1 MKVSR
6 KEHYTMFHVIPESI
20 EKRMRYLENLDR
32 QHRQEDAPTRVRLR
46 QVPRETGK
54 FLAMLASL
62 APKGAYLEIGTSGGY
77 SALWLSLACRLKGTH
92 LQTYEVSETK
102 VELAQETFRLAGV
115 EDVVRLVHGDA
126 REHLP
131 KHKEI
136 AFCFLDAE
144 KEIYA
149 ECYDGLV
156 PNMVT
161 GGILVA
167 DNVISHKEILGEMVE
182 RALGDP
188 RLDALVIPIGSG
200 ELVCVKR

>member
-1 MKVSR
+1 
-6 KEHYTMFHVIPESI
+6 MFHEIPEPI
-20 EKRMRYLENLDR
+20 QKRMIHLENLDK
-32 QHRQEDAPTRVRLR
+32 QHRKESAPARVRLR

-54 FLAMLASL
+54 LLAILASL
-62 APKGAYLEIGTSGGY
+62 APDGAYLEIGTSGGY
-77 SALWLSLACRLKGTH
+77 SALWLSLACRLKGAELH
-92 LQTYEVSETK
+92 TYEVLENK

-115 EDVVRLVHGDA
+115 ENIVHLIHDDA
-126 REHLP
+126 RKHLF
-131 KHKEI
+131 KYKEI

-144 KEIYA
+144 KEMYG

-167 DNVISHKEILGEMVE
+167 DNVISHKEILEEMVE
-182 RALGDP
+182 RALADA

>member
-1 MKVSR
+1 
-6 KEHYTMFHVIPESI
+6 MFHEIPEPI
-20 EKRMRYLENLDR
+20 QKRMIHLENLDK
-32 QHRQEDAPTRVRLR
+32 QHRKESAPARVRLR

-54 FLAMLASL
+54 LLAILASL
-62 APKGAYLEIGTSGGY
+62 APDGAYLEIGTSGGY
-77 SALWLSLACRLKGTH
+77 SALWLSLACRLKGAELH
-92 LQTYEVSETK
+92 TYEVLENK

-115 EDVVRLVHGDA
+115 EDIVHLIHDDA
-126 REHLP
+126 RKHLF
-131 KHKEI
+131 KYKEI

-144 KEIYA
+144 KEMYG

-167 DNVISHKEILGEMVE
+167 DNVISHKEILEEMVE
-182 RALGDP
+182 RALADA